1 MPNKE
6 TTTRIHKIH
15 LGAEKDTEKTR
26 TEETK
31 QKKNNIEF
39 QGHETTTT
47 GLEAVFLSFY
57 YSESKISYI
66 RVKKVK

>member
-1 MPNKE
+1 MVLQMPNKE

-26 TEETK
+26 IEETK

-47 GLEAVFLSFY
+47 GL
-57 YSESKISYI
+57 
-66 RVKKVK
+66 

>member
-6 TTTRIHKIH
+6 TTTRINKIH
-15 LGAEKDTEKTR
+15 LEAEKDTEKTR

-47 GLEAVFLSFY
+47 GL
-57 YSESKISYI
+57 
-66 RVKKVK
+66 

>member
-26 TEETK
+26 TKETK

-47 GLEAVFLSFY
+47 GL
-57 YSESKISYI
+57 
-66 RVKKVK
+66 